1 MTTPTKC
8 GYVAIL
14 GEPNVGKSTLLNQ
27 LVGAKVSIVCH
38 KVQTTRRRLLGII
51 MEDQTQ
57 IVFVDTPG
65 IFEPKKALER
75 AMVKTAWQAAQD
87 TDVVVVLVDASKKN
101 QEGTEKLIDK
111 ALQLSLPVVLVINKV
126 DKVQRADLLPLVE
139 RLTQGREFAKVFMI
153 SATTGSGVQDL
164 APYFSTLLPSSPWHY
179 DPEQITDLPLRQ
191 LAAEITRE
199 KIMHLVHQEIP
210 YQLTVE
216 TEHYENFDNGDV
228 KINQL
233 ILVAREGHKGILLG
247 KKGEL
252 IKRIREAAQID
263 ISQLLEARVH
273 LFLQIRVEPNWLDK
287 NEHWQEMGLERD
299 R

>member
-1 MTTPTKC
+1 M
-8 GYVAIL
+8 
-14 GEPNVGKSTLLNQ
+14 VGKSTLLNQ

-38 KVQTTRRRLLGII
+38 KVQTTRRRLLGRI

>member
-1 MTTPTKC
+1 MTTSTRC

-38 KVQTTRRRLLGII
+38 KVQTTRRRLLGIM

-65 IFEPKKALER
+65 IFEPKKPLER

-87 TDVVVVLVDASKKN
+87 TDVIVVLVDACKRN
-101 QEGTEKLIDK
+101 QEHTEKLIDR
-111 ALQLSLPVVLVINKV
+111 ALQMKLPVVLVINKI
-126 DKVQRADLLPLVE
+126 DKVERAELLPLVE
-139 RLTQGREFAKVFMI
+139 HLTKGREFAKVFMV
-153 SATTGSGVQDL
+153 SATKGSGVEDL
-164 APYFSTLLPSSPWHY
+164 APYLSTLLPESPWHY

-199 KIMHLVHQEIP
+199 KILHLVHQEIP

-216 TEHYENFDNGDV
+216 TEHYENFANGDV

-233 ILVAREGHKGILLG
+233 ILVARDGHKGIILG
-247 KKGEL
+247 KGGEL
-252 IKRIREAAQID
+252 IKRIREAAQVEIAE
-263 ISQLLEARVH
+263 LLEARVH
-273 LFLQIRVEPNWLDK
+273 LFLQVRVEPNWLDK
-287 NEHWQEMGLERD
+287 REHWQEMGLERES
-299 R
+299 